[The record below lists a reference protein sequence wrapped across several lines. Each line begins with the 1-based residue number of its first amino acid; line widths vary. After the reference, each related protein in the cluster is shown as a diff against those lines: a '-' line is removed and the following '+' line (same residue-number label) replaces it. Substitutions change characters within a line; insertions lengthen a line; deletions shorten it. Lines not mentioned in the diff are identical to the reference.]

1 MLTRL
6 TWSWNRVGFKKKI
19 KKGKDLGN
27 SIKNQDYQ
35 MTWLTWQDPDKNS
48 IATCWLFFKKTKMM

>member
-6 TWSWNRVGFKKKI
+6 AWSWNRVGFKKKI

-48 IATCWLFFKKTKMM
+48 IATCWLFF